1 MSERS
6 PNTGVVRGSS
16 SEATGGQL
24 LQQDERQ
31 PRETQDVY
39 DVLRNERRR
48 YALHAL
54 TVADGPVAVGDL
66 ADRVAAWEHDTTVEE
81 VTERERHR
89 VYTSLQQVHLPRLD
103 EADLVRF
110 DEDRGVVDPS
120 PGIETYDVYL
130 DVVGAEEISWSSY
143 YLGLSLVTLAVFVLV
158 SLELY
163 PFTLLPPEAWVGG
176 VVVGFL
182 SSAVIHVWSVRRTT
196 GGVAGPHTDEE
207 DTND

>member
-54 TVADGPVAVGDL
+54 SVADGPVAVGDL
-66 ADRVAAWEHDTTVEE
+66 ADRVAAWEHDTTIEE

-110 DEDRGVVDPS
+110 DEDQRIVDPS
-120 PGIETYDVYL
+120 PEIETYDVYL
-130 DVVGAEEISWSSY
+130 DVVGAEEISWNGY
-143 YLGLSLVTLAVFVLV
+143 YLGLSLVTLAVFGLV

-163 PFTLLPPEAWVGG
+163 PFTLLPAEAWVAG

-182 SSAVIHVWSVRRTT
+182 ASAVTHMWSVRRTT
-196 GGVAGPHTDEE
+196 GGFAGLHTAD
-207 DTND
+207 DT